1 MGSINHD
8 ALSATNG
15 EQPYTVE
22 EKVLGYS
29 RPLRVICI
37 GAGAT
42 GLDLAYKME
51 RHLKSFD
58 LQIYE
63 KNPEL
68 GGTWFENTYPGCACD
83 IPAHIY
89 EYEWAP
95 NPKWSQ
101 FYSSQPEIL
110 QYFRDTAK
118 KFDLEKFIAYS
129 KEVVEARWDED
140 KSQWAIQICDRSSGV
155 VTTDWCHFFIN
166 GGGFLNNWQW
176 PQIEGLHS
184 FEGDLL
190 HSAAWDKDVDLKGK
204 RVAVIGNGSSGI
216 QLVTTIQPV
225 AAHLTTFIR
234 SPTWIATTLGQDF
247 AGPNGANFDYTE
259 AQKREFLEHPDML
272 LAYRKAIESD
282 LNGGFEAALYDSPQ
296 QAAARQ
302 NLTQM
307 MRARLGEQT
316 ALADRIIPSFGV
328 GCRRPTPGVGY
339 LEALIEKN
347 VRVVFDSIT
356 RVVPQGIEL
365 ATGEVIELDAVVC
378 ATGFNVSWRPR
389 FPIIG
394 RNKIDMRDQWKSRPT
409 AYLSMAVPN
418 FPNYIL
424 YMGPNAPLSHGSA
437 LPSIEHITKHVIN
450 LLCKMQTE
458 GYKTVVPTQKALDD
472 FIEHAD
478 TFLARTVWNAK
489 CRSWLKGGK
498 EDGPALVHPG
508 SRLHW
513 FHMLMNPRWEDW
525 EWTTV
530 NRNRFAYLGNGFST
544 METEGKDKAW
554 YFGSPDRGYESIIN

>member
-1 MGSINHD
+1 MGSIDHI
-8 ALSATNG
+8 SASG
-15 EQPYTVE
+15 GQAYTVE
-22 EKVLGYS
+22 DTILGHS

-42 GLDLAYKME
+42 GIDLAYKMK
-51 RHLKSFD
+51 RHLTSFE

-95 NPKWSQ
+95 NPDWSQ
-101 FYSSQPEIL
+101 FYASQPEIL
-110 QYFRDTAK
+110 QYFRDTAR
-118 KFDLEKFIAYS
+118 KFDLEKFIRFGS
-129 KEVVEARWDED
+129 EVVEARWNED
-140 KSQWAIQICDRSSGV
+140 KGQWLIRILDRSTGAIAE
-155 VTTDWCHFFIN
+155 DWCHFFIN

-184 FEGDLL
+184 FQGSLL
-190 HSAAWDKDVDLKGK
+190 HSAAWQNDVELKGK

-216 QLVTTIQPV
+216 QLVTAIQPA

-247 AGPNGANFDYTE
+247 AGPNGANFDYTD
-259 AQKREFLEHPDML
+259 AQKREFEAHPEKL
-272 LAYRKAIESD
+272 VAYRKAIEAD
-282 LNGGFEAALYDSPQ
+282 LNSGFASALHDSPE
-296 QAAARQ
+296 QALARE

-307 MRARLGEQT
+307 MRARLGKDNG
-316 ALADRIIPSFGV
+316 LADRIIPSFGV

-339 LEALIEKN
+339 LEVLTEKN

-356 RVVPQGIEL
+356 KVVPQGIEIS
-365 ATGEVIELDAVVC
+365 TGEVIELDAIVC
-378 ATGFNVSWRPR
+378 ATGFNVSWKPR

-394 RNKIDMRDQWKSRPT
+394 RNNIDMRDQWSSRPT
-409 AYLSMAVPN
+409 AYLSFAVPN

-424 YMGPNAPLSHGSA
+424 YMGPNGPLSHGSA
-437 LPSIEHITKHVIN
+437 LPSIEHFTRYVIK
-450 LLCKMQTE
+450 LLHKVQTE
-458 GYKTVVPTQKALDD
+458 GYKSVVPKQKALDD

-478 TFLARTVWNAK
+478 TFLTRTVWNAK

-530 NRNRFAYLGNGFST
+530 NQNRFAYLGNGFTT
-544 METEGKDKAW
+544 MEAKGKDKAW
-554 YFGSPDRGYESIIN
+554 YFGNPDQGYESII

>member
-1 MGSINHD
+1 M
-8 ALSATNG
+8 ATSN
-15 EQPYTVE
+15 QVYTVE
-22 EKVLGYS
+22 ENVLGHS
-29 RPLRVICI
+29 RPIRVICI

-51 RHLKSFD
+51 RHLKNFN

-95 NPKWSQ
+95 NPNWSQ
-101 FYSSQPEIL
+101 FYASQPEIL
-110 QYFRDTAK
+110 QYFRDTAT
-118 KFDLEKFIAYS
+118 KFDLEKFIKYDS
-129 KEVVEARWDED
+129 EVVEARWNEE
-140 KSQWAIQICDRSSGV
+140 KGQWLVKIRNRSTGA
-155 VTTDWCHFFIN
+155 TAEDWCHFLIN

-176 PQIEGLHS
+176 PQIEGLQS
-184 FEGDLL
+184 FQGPLL
-190 HSAAWDKDVDLKGK
+190 HSASWDNNVDLAGK

-216 QLVTTIQPV
+216 QLVTAIQPV

-259 AQKREFLEHPDML
+259 AQKREFLDHPEKL
-272 LAYRKAIESD
+272 VAYRKAIEAD
-282 LNGGFEAALYDSPQ
+282 LNGGFPSALHDSPE
-296 QAAARQ
+296 QAQAREA
-302 NLTQM
+302 LTKM
-307 MRARLGEQT
+307 MRARLGKDNPFV
-316 ALADRIIPSFGV
+316 DRVIPSFGV

-339 LEALIEKN
+339 LEALTEKN
-347 VRVVFDSIT
+347 VRVVFDPISS
-356 RVVPQGIEL
+356 VVPQGIQL
-365 ATGEVIELDAVVC
+365 ATGEIIELDAIVC
-378 ATGFNVSWRPR
+378 ATGFNVSWKPR
-389 FPIIG
+389 FPVIG
-394 RNKIDMRDQWKSRPT
+394 RNDIDMRDQWSERPT

-424 YMGPNAPLSHGSA
+424 YMGPNGPLSHGSA
-437 LPSIEHITKHVIN
+437 LPSIEHITKYVIK
-450 LLCKMQTE
+450 LLCKAQTE
-458 GYKTVVPTQKALDD
+458 GYKSFVPSQKALND
-472 FIEHAD
+472 FISHAD
-478 TFLARTVWNAK
+478 TFLTRTVWNAK

-513 FHMLMNPRWEDW
+513 FHMLMSPRWEDW
-525 EWTTV
+525 EWTTE
-530 NRNRFAYLGNGFST
+530 NQNRFAYLGNGFTT
-544 METEGKDKAW
+544 MEAEGRDKAF
-554 YFGSPDRGYESIIN
+554 YFGDPDQGYESIIN

>member
-1 MGSINHD
+1 MGSIGHN
-8 ALSATNG
+8 AASAANG
-15 EQPYTVE
+15 EQAYTIE
-22 EKVLGYS
+22 ENVLGHS

-51 RHLKSFD
+51 RHLKSFE

-95 NPKWSQ
+95 NPTWSQ
-101 FYSSQPEIL
+101 FYASQPEIL
-110 QYFRDTAK
+110 QYFRDTAE
-118 KFDLEKFIAYS
+118 KFDLEKFIKFS
-129 KEVVEARWDED
+129 SEVVEAHWNED
-140 KSQWAIQICDRSSGV
+140 KGQWAIKIRDRSTGAIA
-155 VTTDWCHFFIN
+155 TDWCHFFIN

-176 PQIEGLHS
+176 PEIAGLHS
-184 FEGDLL
+184 FQGPLL
-190 HSAAWDKDVDLKGK
+190 HSAAWDNDVDLKGK

-216 QLVTTIQPV
+216 QLVTAIQPV

-234 SPTWIATTLGQDF
+234 SPTWISTTLGQDF

-259 AQKREFLEHPDML
+259 EQKREFLEHPEKL
-272 LAYRKAIESD
+272 IAYRKAIEAE
-282 LNGGFEAALYDSPQ
+282 LNGGFESALHNSPQ
-296 QAAARQ
+296 QAAARE

-307 MRARLGEQT
+307 MRTRLGEDNT
-316 ALADRIIPSFGV
+316 LADRIIPSFGV

-339 LEALIEKN
+339 LEALTEKN

-356 RVVPQGIEL
+356 KVVPQGIEL
-365 ATGEVIELDAVVC
+365 ATGEVIELDAIVC
-378 ATGFNVSWRPR
+378 ATGFNVSWKPR

-394 RNKIDMRDQWKSRPT
+394 RNNIDMREQWSSRPT

-424 YMGPNAPLSHGSA
+424 YMGPNGPLSHGSA
-437 LPSIEHITKHVIN
+437 LPSIEHITKYVIK
-450 LLCKMQTE
+450 LLCKVQTE
-458 GYKTVVPTQKALDD
+458 GYKSVVPTQHALDD
-472 FIEHAD
+472 FINHAD
-478 TFLARTVWNAK
+478 TFLVRTVWNAK

-530 NRNRFAYLGNGFST
+530 NHNRFAYLGNGFTT
-544 METEGKDKAW
+544 METKGNDKAW
-554 YFGSPDRGYESIIN
+554 YFRNPDQGYESIIN